1 MKTILTTS
9 AVVLALAAPAW
20 AITVADLD
28 TNGDGLVTIDEVQA
42 AYPDTTDDSFAGL
55 DTNGDGSLDDVELSV
70 VQE

>member
-1 MKTILTTS
+1 MKTILTAS

-20 AITVADLD
+20 AITVADLG

>member
-1 MKTILTTS
+1 
-9 AVVLALAAPAW
+9 
-20 AITVADLD
+20 VADLD

-55 DTNGDGSLDDVELSV
+55 DNNGDGSLDDVELSV

>member
-1 MKTILTTS
+1 
-9 AVVLALAAPAW
+9 
-20 AITVADLD
+20 VADLG

-42 AYPDTTDDSFAGL
+42 AYPNTTDDSFAGL